1 MKAFLVFGS
10 KSKSGYRLIP
20 LHKSH
25 DNIAPNQDKAL
36 YNPIAGDDLVRLR
49 EIGRGDVSQGGGHR
63 KANLDYRR
71 RNTYGRT
78 VLSRFQQ
85 GRKALALILMIE
97 RPLA

>member
-71 RNTYGRT
+71 RNTYGSDGFKQIPT
-78 VLSRFQQ
+78 GTESLQTE
-85 GRKALALILMIE
+85 KL
-97 RPLA
+97 P